1 MDARALRYFVQ
12 VSDSRS
18 FSKAANF
25 LRIGQPALSRSIQQ
39 LEQELGCQLFVR
51 TRRGVELTSAGQI
64 LRARSKVILDQFAQ
78 LRDEVR
84 AHAYE
89 VAGTASVGVP
99 SAGGQI
105 IVPELMRELAE
116 HYAGIRLHIVEGL
129 SAETYDRLLGR
140 TVDIGLLYDPSAHRE
155 LASEPVAIENM
166 FLVGRREDVAAL
178 GPIQDL
184 AQLENLP
191 FILPKSPNSRRLL
204 VEKAF
209 RERSLMLNVAAEI
222 DGFATTHALLREG
235 AGFSI
240 MTHAALEGQGRD
252 ASLVAVELAFGG
264 LQWRLDLVRHRS
276 QLNNPVVNV
285 VAEVI
290 RRVVARLIAQGRW
303 KGAARVAASQQA
315 TPLEETARSAG
326 ATRKIRYPSARGRR
340 NERQRNGRERSHKTT
355 RMASPSTPS
364 GNTST

>member
-1 MDARALRYFVQ
+1 MDARSLRYFVQ
-12 VSDSRS
+12 ISDSRS

-25 LRIGQPALSRSIQQ
+25 LHIGQPALSRSIQQ

-51 TRRGVELTSAGQI
+51 TRHGVELTSAGQI
-64 LRARSKVILDQFAQ
+64 LRARSKFILDQLAQ
-78 LRDEVR
+78 LRDEVQ

-99 SAGGQI
+99 SAAGQI
-105 IVPELMRELAE
+105 IVPELMRELSE

-155 LASEPVAIENM
+155 LACEPVAIEDM
-166 FLVGRREDVAAL
+166 FLLGRHDAIVAL
-178 GPIQDL
+178 GPIRDL

-191 FILPKSPNSRRLL
+191 LILPKSPNSRRLL

-235 AGFSI
+235 VGFSV
-240 MTHAALEGQGRD
+240 MTHAALEGLSGG
-252 ASLVAVELAFGG
+252 ASLAAVELESGG
-264 LQWRLDLVRHRS
+264 LHWRLDLVRHRS
-276 QLNNPVVNV
+276 QLNNQVLNV
-285 VAEVI
+285 VATVI
-290 RRVVARLIAQGRW
+290 RHVVARLIEDGRW
-303 KGAARVAASQQA
+303 KGVALVPAPHATHSQA
-315 TPLEETARSAG
+315 
-326 ATRKIRYPSARGRR
+326 
-340 NERQRNGRERSHKTT
+340 
-355 RMASPSTPS
+355 
-364 GNTST
+364 